1 MRSKRDHLL
10 SQGELFAARSYQIT
24 CIPRAKGASSEWR
37 LVYTQDGRLSRRP
50 EATVL
55 NLRAPRGLLGI
66 NAGLLTHGSEN
77 DDIGVL
83 PLLGEELFDLVT
95 NVTFGELDVVLGLA
109 RIIHE
114 VEETV
119 VNVKQLV
126 LFARDV
132 GNVHV
137 VSRRRQIL
145 VLLAVE
151 DVGSNEMDLGVTV
164 LSSLG
169 GRHVDNLAGAALDDD
184 ETVLT
189 QSRALHGE
197 GQRRAG
203 IGRLEGSV
211 VLRINQGQQMV
222 HAKQ

>member
-1 MRSKRDHLL
+1 M
-10 SQGELFAARSYQIT
+10 G
-24 CIPRAKGASSEWR
+24 
-37 LVYTQDGRLSRRP
+37 SRHN
-50 EATVL
+50 TY
-55 NLRAPRGLLGI
+55 
-66 NAGLLTHGSEN
+66 
-77 DDIGVL
+77 
-83 PLLGEELFDLVT
+83 
-95 NVTFGELDVVLGLA
+95 
-109 RIIHE
+109 
-114 VEETV
+114 
-119 VNVKQLV
+119 QLV
-126 LFARDV
+126 LTARDV

-151 DVGSNEMDLGVTV
+151 DVGSNEMDLGMTV

-189 QSRALHGE
+189 QSRALHGV

-203 IGRLEGSV
+203 IGRVEGSL